1 MISGKNPEFVVEIS
15 EIDKYLQHKNHV
27 LSIQLH
33 KKRKQDLIDILIGWF
48 EADFD
53 EKVKYAKGKKVKHC
67 SKCGIP
73 YVFAHQSCP
82 KGKES

>member
-1 MISGKNPEFVVEIS
+1 MISKKNPEFEVTIS

-53 EKVKYAKGKKVKHC
+53 ETG
-67 SKCGIP
+67 
-73 YVFAHQSCP
+73 YVP
-82 KGKES
+82 